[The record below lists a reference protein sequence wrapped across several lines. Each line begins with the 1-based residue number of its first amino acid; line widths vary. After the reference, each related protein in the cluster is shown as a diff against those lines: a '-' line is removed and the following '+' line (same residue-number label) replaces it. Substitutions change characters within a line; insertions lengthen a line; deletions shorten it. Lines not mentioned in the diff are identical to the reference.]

1 VDLKIDGFFYFD
13 FQRITS
19 LPFSQLIRGGYKTFN
34 LANQQLM
41 FLSIEYTT
49 WWFLVFGAVITGY
62 AILDGFDL
70 GAGALHLFLNKE
82 ESRRIALNAIGPV
95 WDGNEVWLVIGG
107 GALFAGFPV
116 AYAAIFSAFYVPFMV
131 FIIGL
136 IYRAVAIEFRS
147 KEPGKRWRAAWDFV
161 YFFSCTTVT
170 LSLGLMLGNV
180 ALGFSL
186 DAQKEF
192 NGDWLSFI
200 NPFAILVAITTLAL
214 FMMHGAI
221 FLTMKTENRLFAKLT
236 VLAKNF
242 TIFFVV
248 AFTLTT
254 LYTLLYVP
262 HLSDRI
268 RANPQFFFLPLIM
281 VGAVANIP
289 RQLTK
294 RHYRNAF
301 ISSSITIA
309 ALLATVAVE
318 VFPYLVYA
326 SNAPENSITISNAA
340 SSPTTMR
347 LLLIIALIGT
357 PLVGLYTAFVFWTFK
372 GKVKLDDMS
381 Y

>member
-1 VDLKIDGFFYFD
+1 
-13 FQRITS
+13 
-19 LPFSQLIRGGYKTFN
+19 
-34 LANQQLM
+34 M
-41 FLSIEYTT
+41 FLGIEYPT

-70 GAGALHLFLNKE
+70 GAGALHLFLKKD

-107 GALFAGFPV
+107 GVLFAGFPK

-147 KEPGKRWRAAWDFV
+147 KEPGRVWRASWDFV
-161 YFFSCTTVT
+161 YFFACTTVT

-180 ALGFSL
+180 VLGIPL
-186 DAQKEF
+186 DEQHEF
-192 NGDWLSFI
+192 AGEWLSFF
-200 NPFAILVAITTLAL
+200 NPFSIMVAITTLAL
-214 FMMHGAI
+214 FMMHGAL

-242 TIFFVV
+242 TIFFVIS
-248 AFTLTT
+248 FLTT
-254 LYTLLYVP
+254 SLYTLLYVP

-268 RANPQFFFLPLIM
+268 RSDPQYFALPLLM
-281 VGAVANIP
+281 FLAVANIP
-289 RQLTK
+289 RQLAH
-294 RHYRNAF
+294 RNYRWAF
-301 ISSSITIA
+301 ASSALAIA
-309 ALLATVAVE
+309 TLLATVALE
-318 VFPYLVYA
+318 VFPFLVF
-326 SNAPENSITISNAA
+326 APNDPANSLTVANAA
-340 SSPTTMR
+340 SSEKTMA
-347 LLLIIALIGT
+347 LLLTIALIGT

-372 GKVKLDDMS
+372 GKVRLDEMS